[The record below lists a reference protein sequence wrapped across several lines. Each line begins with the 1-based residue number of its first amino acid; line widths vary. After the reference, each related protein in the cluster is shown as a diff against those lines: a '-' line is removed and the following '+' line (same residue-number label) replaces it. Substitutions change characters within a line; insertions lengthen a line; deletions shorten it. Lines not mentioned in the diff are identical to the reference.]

1 MRGNNFLACRNLGD
15 GDFMPTKPTIHR
27 ARKLRQKANTP
38 EALAWSSLRILRKH
52 GFPVRRQHPIG
63 PYIVDFAI
71 LSRRLVIE
79 VDGSVHNVE
88 ANRRRDK
95 LRDSYLI
102 ENGWT
107 VLRLTTDEAMSK
119 DYLLG
124 RVTATLGL

>member
-1 MRGNNFLACRNLGD
+1 M
-15 GDFMPTKPTIHR
+15 
-27 ARKLRQKANTP
+27 
-38 EALAWSSLRILRKH
+38 
-52 GFPVRRQHPIG
+52 
-63 PYIVDFAI
+63 
-71 LSRRLVIE
+71 
-79 VDGSVHNVE
+79 HNVE